1 MKAYYLKRFLEWIF
15 VKQKLH
21 DNIAKTPFVSEGD
34 LWWASLGENIGKE
47 INGKSEL
54 FTRPVLILKK
64 FSPETFLVL
73 PLTTKDKKGS
83 WYVEISKKG
92 RRQIA
97 ILSQIRTI
105 DSKRL
110 ATKLGAISDH
120 DIKKTKGAFV
130 KLLLS

>member
-1 MKAYYLKRFLEWIF
+1 MRIYCLKRFLEWIF

-21 DNIAKTPFVSEGD
+21 NNISKTPFVSEGD
-34 LWWASLGENIGKE
+34 LWWASLGENIGRE

-54 FTRPVLILKK
+54 FTRPVLIFKK

-73 PLTTKDKKGS
+73 PLTTKNKKGS
-83 WYVEISKKG
+83 WYIEISKKG
-92 RRQIA
+92 RRQVA
-97 ILSQIRTI
+97 VLSQIRTI
-105 DSKRL
+105 DGKRL
-110 ATKLGAISDH
+110 ATKLGTISDL